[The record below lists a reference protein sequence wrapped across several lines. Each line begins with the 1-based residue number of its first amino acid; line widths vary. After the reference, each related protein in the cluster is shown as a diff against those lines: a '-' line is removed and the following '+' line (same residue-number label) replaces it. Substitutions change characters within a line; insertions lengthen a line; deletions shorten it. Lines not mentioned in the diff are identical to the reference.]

1 MPEDLLSEDL
11 VVPAASLVPALLLTL
26 VFPVDLLAVPCD
38 DRAAV
43 PSVLLVLDE
52 VVTVELLLRV
62 PDVPIFELRLECV
75 EV

>member
-52 VVTVELLLRV
+52 VVTVEVLLRV